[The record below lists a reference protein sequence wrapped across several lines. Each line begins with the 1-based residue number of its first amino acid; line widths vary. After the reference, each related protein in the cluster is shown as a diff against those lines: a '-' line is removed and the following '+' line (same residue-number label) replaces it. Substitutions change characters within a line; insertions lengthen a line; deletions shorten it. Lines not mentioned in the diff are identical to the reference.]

1 MTRFHIAILAVL
13 ALSLG
18 SCVETRFESQ
28 LGDNIQ
34 TCDARWKGLWIGS
47 DADADDDG
55 AIFVDAEC
63 RTFML
68 DQTEK
73 LGPLKQ
79 IPLPINFVHDGRD
92 DYLVIADNNLKGLVD
107 LPAPYSIDPKPEK
120 SFFFARYRFRGDR
133 LELSEVNSNRVA
145 ALVIDEKLDGT
156 VAKSANELHVYVRGD
171 RQRMLEIVRRQHIFV
186 DKPSTVLV
194 RSKLDVADYESALIK
209 AQRGKSK

>member
-1 MTRFHIAILAVL
+1 MTRHYIAILAVS
-13 ALSLG
+13 ASLLG
-18 SCVETRFESQ
+18 GCVETRFESQ
-28 LGDNIQ
+28 LGDNIE
-34 TCDARWKGLWIGS
+34 TCDARWKGLWIGA

-55 AIFVDAEC
+55 AIYVDAEC

-79 IPLPINFVHDGRD
+79 IPIPINFVHDGRD

-120 SFFFARYRFRGDR
+120 SFFFARYRFRGNR
-133 LELSEVNSNRVA
+133 LDLSEVDSKRVA
-145 ALVIDEKLDGT
+145 TLVIDEKLDGS
-156 VAKSANELHVYVRGD
+156 VAKSQNELHVYVRGD
-171 RQRMLEIVRRQHIFV
+171 RQRMLEIARKQHIFV

-194 RSKLDVADYESALIK
+194 RSKLDAAGYESALIK
-209 AQRGKSK
+209 AQREKLK